1 MQTLRIFIVLLFLN
15 TVSCLSASIANNYKI
30 SNYSAS
36 DYSATLQNWDICLDK
51 NGLVLVA
58 NNGGMLLYNGSNWK
72 FLELQNKES
81 IRAIKK
87 IGDKIY
93 TSGDKNIG
101 YWQRDN
107 TGNYRYTDLIES
119 LPNPES
125 KDDNYWSI
133 ATDGKSI
140 YFQSFSRILQLQ
152 DKKFT
157 QISVDCH
164 MLLQQVGNEIY
175 TQRLGVGIFQLKNGT
190 FYKLIDNSAIQ
201 GEEIKFAARLS
212 DKSLLFGMH
221 TGNFYR
227 LDTNKQLHKDE
238 KFARQ
243 LDKNVVDCVII
254 YKNKYL
260 LVGTLS
266 NGIYIFT
273 LDGKLENII
282 TYKNGLQGNSVHRM
296 QSFANQIWVSLD
308 NGLSQIILDPSIRVW
323 KKHNEIGRFYQTA
336 MLGNSMYIATN
347 HALYKYNTDDP
358 SEELHPVIKE
368 ATQSLDIIKGHLL
381 VSSIDGFH
389 EILPNGGIGNIS
401 YLKGINAPYYIAE
414 NGEEYIVAPSYTYI
428 SYYKYVN
435 NSWKLVSEV
444 TNLMNSFEVLVPETP
459 QLLWAV
465 HPQKGIYMIRVN
477 NDLNQATSVT
487 QYAKEEGLEQYKYI
501 NIHKIDGEVYFFSP
515 EGVFQHNKETHKF
528 IKNQTLTNDMKE
540 SAGAYCV
547 CHPSPKE
554 LWAFCDS
561 EIHIYNINEQRAQLT
576 NKISFLDNEISPLKE
591 RIKVSRI
598 GFNRYM
604 IPTEEGATF
613 IDLNKLSDQLIS
625 YGPLHIESVVYY
637 IDGKEHRLEL
647 NDKNTFD
654 IPNKAS
660 NITLSV
666 AKSPFSSSSL
676 VRYKLKTDN
685 NPTWSKWSKNGIFK
699 FDKLPAGNYELLVE
713 DYKGGKINIMLNIY
727 TPFYASTSAIFS
739 YILILM
745 VIIFL
750 FIRRRYR
757 IKREKL
763 IQHYK
768 IEQQLKD
775 EEIIRLTNEQMKQ
788 TINQQKNEIND
799 KLRAISQKQEI
810 LISLEKEIDFQKK
823 ELGDRYPKKMY
834 EKLKSIISGG
844 MSTENDFLLFQ
855 NYYQEIN
862 HEFLLRLKEK
872 HPDLSSLDL
881 KFCCLLRSNLSTK
894 DIASILNITTKS
906 VDLKRYRLKKK
917 LNLEGSLTDYI
928 LSI

>member
-1 MQTLRIFIVLLFLN
+1 MPVLRFFLTLLFIN
-15 TVSCLSASIANNYKI
+15 TLSCLSASITNNYKI
-30 SNYSAS
+30 RNYSAS

-51 NGLVLVA
+51 SELVIVA
-58 NNGGMLLYNGSNWK
+58 NNGGVLLYNGSNWK
-72 FLELQNKES
+72 FLELKNKES

-87 IGDKIY
+87 IGNRIY
-93 TSGDKNIG
+93 TAGDKNLG
-101 YWQRDN
+101 FWERDN
-107 TGNYRYTDLIES
+107 TGNYHYTDLIES
-119 LPNPES
+119 LPNSDS

-152 DKKFT
+152 NNKFT

-164 MLLQQVGNEIY
+164 MLLQQVGNEIF
-175 TQRLGVGIFQLKNGT
+175 TQRLAVGIFQLKNGK
-190 FYKLIDNSAIQ
+190 FYRLVNNSSIP
-201 GEEIKFAARLS
+201 GEEMKFATRLN

-221 TGNFYR
+221 TGNIYR
-227 LDTNKQLHKDE
+227 LDKNMQLHKDE
-238 KFARQ
+238 SFARQ
-243 LDKNVVDCVII
+243 LDNNVVDCAIL

-260 LVGTLS
+260 LIGTLS

-273 LDGKLENII
+273 LDGKLEDII
-282 TYKNGLQGNSVHRM
+282 TYKNGLQGNAVHRM

-308 NGLSQIILDPSIRVW
+308 NGISKITLDPSIQVW

-336 MLGNSMYIATN
+336 VLGNSMYVATS
-347 HALYKYNTDDP
+347 HALYKYDP
-358 SEELHPVIKE
+358 NNANELQTIIKE
-368 ATQSLDIIKGHLL
+368 ATLSLDIIKGHLL
-381 VSSIDGFH
+381 ASSIDYFY
-389 EILPNGGIGNIS
+389 EISPNGNIS
-401 YLKGINAPYYIAE
+401 RISNLKGLSAPYYIAE

-428 SYYKYVN
+428 SYYKYIN
-435 NSWKLVSEV
+435 NNWKPAGVV
-444 TNLMNSFEVLVPETP
+444 TNLINSFEVLVPETP
-459 QLLWAV
+459 RLLWAI
-465 HPQKGIYMIRVN
+465 HPQKGIYMIRIN

-487 QYAKEEGLEQYKYI
+487 QYAKVEGLEQYKYI
-501 NIHKIDGEVYFFSP
+501 NILKIDGEVYFFSP
-515 EGVFQHNKETHKF
+515 KGVFQYNQDTHKF
-528 IKNQTLTNDMKE
+528 VKNQTLSNDMKE
-540 SAGAYCV
+540 SLGTYCV
-547 CHPSPKE
+547 CNPSPKE

-576 NKISFLDNEISPLKE
+576 HKISFLDNEISPLKE
-591 RIKVSRI
+591 RIKVSQI

-604 IPTEEGATF
+604 VPTEEGATL
-613 IDLNKLSDQLIS
+613 IDLNKISDQLIS

-647 NDKNTFD
+647 NDNNTFD

-676 VRYKLKTDN
+676 VHYKLKTDN
-685 NPTWSKWSKNGIFK
+685 NPTWSKWSKNGIFR

-739 YILILM
+739 YILVLM

-750 FIRRRYR
+750 FIRRRYS

-788 TINQQKNEIND
+788 TINQQKSEIND
-799 KLRAISQKQEI
+799 KLRAISQKQEV
-810 LISLEKEIDFQKK
+810 LISLEKEIDSQKK

-881 KFCCLLRSNLSTK
+881 KFCCLIRSNLSTK

>member
-1 MQTLRIFIVLLFLN
+1 
-15 TVSCLSASIANNYKI
+15 
-30 SNYSAS
+30 
-36 DYSATLQNWDICLDK
+36 
-51 NGLVLVA
+51 
-58 NNGGMLLYNGSNWK
+58 
-72 FLELQNKES
+72 
-81 IRAIKK
+81 
-87 IGDKIY
+87 
-93 TSGDKNIG
+93 
-101 YWQRDN
+101 
-107 TGNYRYTDLIES
+107 
-119 LPNPES
+119 
-125 KDDNYWSI
+125 
-133 ATDGKSI
+133 
-140 YFQSFSRILQLQ
+140 
-152 DKKFT
+152 
-157 QISVDCH
+157 
-164 MLLQQVGNEIY
+164 
-175 TQRLGVGIFQLKNGT
+175 
-190 FYKLIDNSAIQ
+190 
-201 GEEIKFAARLS
+201 
-212 DKSLLFGMH
+212 
-221 TGNFYR
+221 
-227 LDTNKQLHKDE
+227 
-238 KFARQ
+238 
-243 LDKNVVDCVII
+243 
-254 YKNKYL
+254 
-260 LVGTLS
+260 
-266 NGIYIFT
+266 
-273 LDGKLENII
+273 
-282 TYKNGLQGNSVHRM
+282 
-296 QSFANQIWVSLD
+296 
-308 NGLSQIILDPSIRVW
+308 
-323 KKHNEIGRFYQTA
+323 
-336 MLGNSMYIATN
+336 
-347 HALYKYNTDDP
+347 
-358 SEELHPVIKE
+358 
-368 ATQSLDIIKGHLL
+368 
-381 VSSIDGFH
+381 
-389 EILPNGGIGNIS
+389 
-401 YLKGINAPYYIAE
+401 
-414 NGEEYIVAPSYTYI
+414 
-428 SYYKYVN
+428 
-435 NSWKLVSEV
+435 
-444 TNLMNSFEVLVPETP
+444 
-459 QLLWAV
+459 
-465 HPQKGIYMIRVN
+465 
-477 NDLNQATSVT
+477 
-487 QYAKEEGLEQYKYI
+487 
-501 NIHKIDGEVYFFSP
+501 
-515 EGVFQHNKETHKF
+515 
-528 IKNQTLTNDMKE
+528 MKE

-637 IDGKEHRLEL
+637 IDGEEHRLEL

-810 LISLEKEIDFQKK
+810 LISLEKEIDSQKK